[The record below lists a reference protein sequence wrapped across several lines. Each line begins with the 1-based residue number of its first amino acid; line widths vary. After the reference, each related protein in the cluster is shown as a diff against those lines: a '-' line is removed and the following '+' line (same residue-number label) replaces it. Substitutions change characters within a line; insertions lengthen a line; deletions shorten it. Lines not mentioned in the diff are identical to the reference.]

1 MNELQRLNP
10 EPQVTLLLTLNF
22 KEDAMMLND
31 GILDVL
37 ERPKQVQILLNE
49 ESKML
54 ALRSCDMDSRQAVL
68 LPEERTLQVE
78 IGGRSLLRR
87 IKKMTGWKTDQ
98 PRVCIGSPVPEY
110 RAVCF
115 ALEDAIVIDSQRRE
129 S

>member
-1 MNELQRLNP
+1 MNQYQKMSP
-10 EPQVTLLLTLNF
+10 EKRAPLLLTLNF
-22 KEDAMMLND
+22 KEDAIMLNN

-54 ALRSCDMDSRQAVL
+54 ALRSCDMDSNQAVL
-68 LPEERTLQVE
+68 LPAERTLQVE

-98 PRVCIGSPVPEY
+98 PRVCIGRPVPEY
-110 RAVCF
+110 KAVCF
-115 ALEDAIVIDSQRRE
+115 AFEDAIAVDSRTME

>member
-1 MNELQRLNP
+1 MSEFQRLNP
-10 EPQVTLLLTLNF
+10 KSQASLLLTLNF
-22 KEDAMMLND
+22 KEDAMMLNE
-31 GILDVL
+31 GILNEL
-37 ERPKQVQILLNE
+37 ESPKQVQILLNE

-54 ALRSCDMDSRQAVL
+54 ALRSCDMDSSQAVL
-68 LPEERTLQVE
+68 LPAERTLQVE

-115 ALEDAIVIDSQRRE
+115 ALEDAIIVDAQSRKP
-129 S
+129 

>member
-1 MNELQRLNP
+1 MSEFQRLNP
-10 EPQVTLLLTLNF
+10 KSQASLLLTLNF
-22 KEDAMMLND
+22 KEDAMMLNE
-31 GILDVL
+31 GILNEL
-37 ERPKQVQILLNE
+37 ESPKQVQILLNE

-54 ALRSCDMDSRQAVL
+54 ALRSCDMDSSQAVL
-68 LPEERTLQVE
+68 LPAERTLQVE

-115 ALEDAIVIDSQRRE
+115 ALEDAIIVDAQSRE
-129 S
+129 P

>member
-1 MNELQRLNP
+1 MNQYQKNTP
-10 EPQVTLLLTLNF
+10 EPRTPLLLTLNF
-22 KEDAMMLND
+22 KEDAIMLND
-31 GILDVL
+31 GILEVL

-54 ALRSCDMDSRQAVL
+54 ALRPCDMDSSQAVL
-68 LPEERTLQVE
+68 LPAERTLQVE

-110 RAVCF
+110 KAVCF
-115 ALEDAIVIDSQRRE
+115 AFEDAIAVDSRTKE
-129 S
+129 T